1 MTEREDAKLRPRDRE
16 LVEWVG
22 RHYAPPEETA
32 ARRAAFAES
41 LRARLEPRRRWVLA
55 PALAAVAM
63 ACLVWWALPTSLPR
77 APAGAALDSAWEYEL
92 LLSSEV
98 SPAADR
104 DESRFLP
111 DDYQAIASAFLGP

>member
-1 MTEREDAKLRPRDRE
+1 MSEREDADLGPRDRE

-22 RHYAPPEETA
+22 RHYAPPEETP

-41 LRARLEPRRRWVLA
+41 LRVRLEPRRRRVLA
-55 PALAAVAM
+55 PALAAVAA

-77 APAGAALDSAWEYEL
+77 DPAAAALDSAWEYEL
-92 LLSSEV
+92 LLSSDL
-98 SPAADR
+98 SPTADR

-111 DDYQAIASAFLGP
+111 RDYQMIASAFLGS